1 MGLESARDKHV
12 DWSGEKLNFEFGF
25 LDHTNNFWMNLLL
38 AAPWHKESWIG
49 RCTPQQGLCK
59 VGVSCPAGGLN

>member
-25 LDHTNNFWMNLLL
+25 LDHTNNFWINLLL
-38 AAPWHKESWIG
+38 HLGTKRAGLDSALLSRDSAKLG
-49 RCTPQQGLCK
+49 YLAQQGD
-59 VGVSCPAGGLN
+59 